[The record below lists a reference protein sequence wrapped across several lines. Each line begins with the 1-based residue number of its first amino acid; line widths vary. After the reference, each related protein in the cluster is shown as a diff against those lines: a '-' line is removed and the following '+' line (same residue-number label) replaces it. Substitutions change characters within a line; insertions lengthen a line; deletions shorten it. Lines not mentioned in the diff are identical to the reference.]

1 MSFGNA
7 VHIFKYQSSKPY
19 NSIGRQTNKQTIFK
33 IVVQV
38 KIQQQ
43 GHKQISSLLLWNRQ
57 GFGFEMSFTRHV

>member
-1 MSFGNA
+1 MICALPDFFFKKHKQMSFGNA

-38 KIQQQ
+38 KIQHQ
-43 GHKQISSLLLWNRQ
+43 GHK
-57 GFGFEMSFTRHV
+57 